1 VGDNG
6 DGIKV
11 SETESIFEKF
21 SRGSAAKQLGTQG
34 SGLGLAIVRAVV
46 EAHQGKV
53 DVDSDEGQGAR
64 FRIVLPRRKEAA

>member
-1 VGDNG
+1 VGDIG
-6 DGIKV
+6 DGIRD
-11 SETESIFEKF
+11 SEAKAIFEKF
-21 SRGSAAKQLGTQG
+21 SRGSAAKQGGSQG

-53 DVDSDEGQGAR
+53 DVKADDGHGAQ